1 MKRVLAPLFVA
12 LLLAFGFVSVN
23 TASAQ
28 TAATPVGDDA
38 TPVDEVEETPT
49 EDDTDTDT
57 GTDEETDTDAAGGAA
72 SLPNTGAGTEQG
84 VGGMSTWLI
93 AVLLLVATIAVA
105 IPFRLRRNV

>member
-23 TASAQ
+23 SAAAQ
-28 TAATPVGDDA
+28 TAATPTEDVDA

-49 EDDTDTDT
+49 EDDTDT

-84 VGGMSTWLI
+84 VGGMNTWLI
-93 AVLLLVATIAVA
+93 AALLLVATIAVA